1 MAALHS
7 TEPTPQQLESLAQ
20 IVARGD
26 DGPFQM
32 VNIIQYKR
40 QAEYPAE
47 YLAEYPAKRHAP
59 ARTGREAY
67 GEYAAIVGPLIFSLG
82 GSVAFRQEVELGFVG
97 DQPADE
103 VIIVDYP
110 SRQAYLD
117 MFHSGAYQEAI
128 VHRKA
133 GLVYRTLFAC
143 SAPSDHPPK

>member
-1 MAALHS
+1 MGIKQETQGGLTK
-7 TEPTPQQLESLAQ
+7 TEPTKQQLEALAQ

-26 DGPFQM
+26 DGPFTM
-32 VNIIQYKR
+32 VNIIRYKH

-47 YLAEYPAKRHAP
+47 MNAP

-67 GEYAAIVGPLIFSLG
+67 AEYGAIVGPLIFALG

-97 DQPADE
+97 DSDADE
-103 VIIVDYP
+103 VIIIHYP

-117 MFHSGAYQEAI
+117 MFHSDAYQEAI

-133 GLVYRTLFAC
+133 GLVYRSLFAC
-143 SAPSDHPPK
+143 SAPSPE